1 MKTRPDL
8 SQEAEHYF
16 QQMETDYSATQNA
29 YRHILTGIDTALSTG
44 KYSALFPLIPY
55 IEEGDGYL
63 AFQYIG
69 KTHRILRI
77 LNIIALEDKYHKTLF
92 CNDCRNFKALWEKYM
107 LTVFAFRRL
116 LFQLSEESVNE
127 AVTWLQTNSVS
138 HFAAYLIA
146 SGDLLIPDQAF
157 YETLC
162 LIYANVWLSEDI
174 QQLFTLA
181 NLQLS
186 ES

>member
-1 MKTRPDL
+1 MKTRSNI

-29 YRHILTGIDTALSTG
+29 YRHILTNIDTALSTE

-55 IEEGDGYL
+55 IEEGEGYL
-63 AFQYIG
+63 AFRYIG

-92 CNDCRNFKALWEKYM
+92 CNDCCNFQTLWEKYM

-116 LFQLSEESVNE
+116 LFQLSEESVKE
-127 AVTWLQTNSVS
+127 AVNWLQANSVS

-146 SGDLLIPDQAF
+146 SGDLLIPDQTF
-157 YETLC
+157 YETLS
-162 LIYANVWLSEDI
+162 LIYADVWQSEDI
-174 QQLFTLA
+174 QQLFALT
-181 NLQLS
+181 NSPTS
-186 ES
+186 EF